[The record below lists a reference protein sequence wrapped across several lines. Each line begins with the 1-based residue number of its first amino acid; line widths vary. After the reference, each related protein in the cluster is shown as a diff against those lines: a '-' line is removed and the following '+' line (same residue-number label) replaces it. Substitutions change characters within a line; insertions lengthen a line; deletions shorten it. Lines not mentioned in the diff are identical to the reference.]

1 VTAADLARLPDLA
14 GWDAAAALEATPA
27 TPEELLR
34 ARLEGAVLVAVDGII
49 ALAQSAREERTR
61 LAACR
66 EVLALAEHF
75 GQVQGDPGGLVGL
88 VRSIERHAAEGE

>member
-1 VTAADLARLPDLA
+1 MTVAELARLPDLA

-27 TPEELLR
+27 TPEELLK

-66 EVLALAEHF
+66 EVLDLAQHF
-75 GQVQGDPGGLVGL
+75 AAIQGDPGGLVGL
-88 VRSIERHAAEGE
+88 VRSIERRAAEGA